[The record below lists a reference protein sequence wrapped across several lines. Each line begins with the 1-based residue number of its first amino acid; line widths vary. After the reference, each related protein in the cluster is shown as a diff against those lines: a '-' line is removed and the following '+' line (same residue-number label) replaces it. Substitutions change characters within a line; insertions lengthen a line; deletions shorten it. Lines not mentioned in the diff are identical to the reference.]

1 MYLLLCGTLPFDSD
15 SKTEIFEKTVKAK
28 LDFED
33 DIWKLM
39 SDDAKEIVGGLL
51 SWNPKDRP
59 NLGAILNH
67 KWFQKHVT
75 VNSIADKIN
84 MLEPD
89 PEQSYDLRR

>member
-51 SWNPKDRP
+51 S
-59 NLGAILNH
+59 
-67 KWFQKHVT
+67 
-75 VNSIADKIN
+75 
-84 MLEPD
+84 
-89 PEQSYDLRR
+89 